1 MNLTSFFISFW
12 VPGPDSNYI
21 QDLKYA
27 SGFLQL
33 QDLIDRAIMRHAQ
46 NQLNW
51 QDYNDIDLEN
61 IGVYTQEF
69 PYPCFVREKYI

>member
-1 MNLTSFFISFW
+1 MSFPYSFW
-12 VPGPDSNYI
+12 VPGPDSSYL

-33 QDLIDRAIMRHAQ
+33 QDLIDRAIMRHVQ

-51 QDYNDIDLEN
+51 QDYSGINLEDVG
-61 IGVYTQEF
+61 IYTQEF
-69 PYPCFVREKYI
+69 PYPCFIREK